1 MEKEDLIS
9 SLKIII
15 KENKKRTESLNDD
28 INYYTDLIKLNK
40 EHNRLTHNEEKE
52 LMVFQIK
59 KEDSLEQLDEIYEIL
74 DSYDI
79 NVQELLDY

>member
-79 NVQELLDY
+79 DVQELLDY